1 MTSLEFKALRK
12 SLGLSAA
19 KMAET
24 LGVCQRSIWYWESG
38 ARKIPEP
45 VARLLLF
52 HDPGPPSNLTTAAPL
67 KDRSSPSSPQQP
79 PPAPRHKP
87 A

>member
-1 MTSLEFKALRK
+1 MTSLEFKAIRQ

-19 KMAET
+19 KLAEA
-24 LGVCQRSIWYWESG
+24 LGVCLRSIWYWESG

-45 VARLLLF
+45 VARLVLLQES
-52 HDPGPPSNLTTAAPL
+52 GPPSNLTTAAPL